1 VLKVV
6 AQRLTHA
13 VRTTDTVVRMGGDEF
28 ALLLPD
34 ISHPDQAIEVGQKI
48 LAAMVDELSIESHRL
63 HVTASI
69 GIALYPAHGTDLPT
83 LLRNADAAMYD
94 AKARGRDAVSLY
106 DERMSMQASDQ
117 LELQADLRQ
126 ALSAGEFLL
135 HYQPLVDAVSGEV
148 HALEALLRWRHPRR
162 GLVAPLD
169 FIPLAEDTGL
179 IVPIG
184 VWALRQACSD
194 LARLRRQGRPD
205 LRMAVNLSP
214 RQFTADGL
222 EASVSEA
229 LRDAGLEGSALEL
242 EITES
247 VLMNSLERTQGILVA
262 LRAMGVRIAID
273 DFGTGYSSL
282 SYLANFPVQTV
293 KVDRSFVRQI
303 DSGDGTA
310 LLAGAIVAM
319 AHSLGL
325 AVVAEGVETLDQHS
339 HLVDLGC
346 ELLQGFRFSKPVPFE
361 QLLGAIDS
369 VEAMPALPVNRRV
382 EVWAHSAPLTQH

>member
-1 VLKVV
+1 
-6 AQRLTHA
+6 
-13 VRTTDTVVRMGGDEF
+13 VRTSDTVVRMGGDEF

-34 ISHPDQAIEVGQKI
+34 VSHPDQAIEVAHKV
-48 LAAMVDELSIESHRL
+48 LAAMVDDLPIENHRL

-69 GIALYPAHGTDLPT
+69 GVALYPVHGSDLAI

-94 AKARGRDAVSLY
+94 AKARGRNLVSLY
-106 DERMSMQASDQ
+106 DERMSNRVSNQ
-117 LELQADLRQ
+117 LELQADLRR
-126 ALSAGEFLL
+126 ALTAGEFVL
-135 HYQPLVDAVSGEV
+135 HYQPLVDAASGEV
-148 HALEALLRWRHPRR
+148 HALEALLRWQHPQR
-162 GLVAPLD
+162 GLVPPLD
-169 FIPLAEDTGL
+169 FIALAEETGL

-184 VWALRQACSD
+184 AWVLRQACSD
-194 LARLRRQGRPD
+194 LARLRRQGHRHM
-205 LRMAVNLSP
+205 RMAVNLSP

-229 LRDAGLEGSALEL
+229 LRAAGLEGSALEL

-247 VLMNSLERTQGILVA
+247 VLMNSLERTQGILAA
-262 LRAMGVRIAID
+262 LRAMDVRIAID

-282 SYLANFPVQTV
+282 SYLAHFPVQTV
-293 KVDRSFVRQI
+293 KVDRTFVRQI

-346 ELLQGFRFSKPVPFE
+346 ELLQGFRFSKPVPLD
-361 QLLGAIDS
+361 QLPGAIER
-369 VEAMPALPVNRRV
+369 VEAMPAIQVNPRTV
-382 EVWAHSAPLTQH
+382 VWAHSNLLAEH